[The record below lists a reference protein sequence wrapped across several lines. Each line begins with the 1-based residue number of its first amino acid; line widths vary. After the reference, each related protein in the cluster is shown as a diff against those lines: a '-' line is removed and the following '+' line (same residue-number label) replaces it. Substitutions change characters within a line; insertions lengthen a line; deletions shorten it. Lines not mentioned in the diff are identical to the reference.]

1 MKFYTQ
7 ADFEQSKA
15 EKKRELIR
23 LALCALP
30 FLAASIAGFVIRNEI
45 LCAGCCIAFFSV
57 IVFLYD
63 LRLQPAL
70 RYGRHLKEIHSGIS
84 HQTLGAL
91 THLGSDP
98 VYMDGIDFHE
108 VIINIYED
116 LAEEG
121 ERRFLLDV
129 SKTVPEEWMNQ
140 DVIVTSHGNYLLE
153 AVLAQE
159 VRAANKEKK
168 EIEEK
173 QA

>member
-1 MKFYTQ
+1 MKLYSQ
-7 ADFEQSKA
+7 ADLDRSKA
-15 EKKRELIR
+15 EKKKELVRMMLI
-23 LALCALP
+23 ALP
-30 FLAASIAGFVIRNEI
+30 FLAVSVAGFVIRNEI
-45 LCAGCCIAFFSV
+45 LCIAGCILFFSV

-70 RYGRHLKEIHSGIS
+70 RYGRHLQEIHTGIS

-91 THLGSDP
+91 VRLNRDP
-98 VYMDGIDFHE
+98 VYMGGIDFHE

-129 SKTVPEEWMNQ
+129 HKEVPAEWINH
-140 DVIVTSHGNYLLE
+140 DVIVTSHGNFVLE
-153 AVLAQE
+153 VELAE
-159 VRAANKEKK
+159 EAKK
-168 EIEEK
+168 EK